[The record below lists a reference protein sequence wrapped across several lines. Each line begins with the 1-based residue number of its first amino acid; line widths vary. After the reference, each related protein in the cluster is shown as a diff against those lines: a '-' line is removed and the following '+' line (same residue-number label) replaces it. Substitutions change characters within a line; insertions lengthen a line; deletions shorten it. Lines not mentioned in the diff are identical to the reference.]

1 VTPKLSSDEHIT
13 VYARHLR
20 SNKGLFPCRKPHSP
34 SYKFFWAIN
43 SLTINSRPSTK
54 ITDDSIGKSR
64 ESEGNVLLRGQL
76 PKSWDFRGRED
87 HLKNIAMHLDRG
99 HQKPFEKSVLII
111 SGLSG
116 AGKSQLASAYVKSQ
130 LAEDS
135 GREIF
140 WINGRNR
147 KTFET
152 NIVQF
157 CRDKNQS
164 QVSTQTQVTEDTDRE
179 SAKIIESFLQELNR
193 PGNTGWLMVVDDMT
207 LWSHDGD
214 STEESADLGCYLNR
228 IRHGSLLI
236 TTNRQNWLTSH
247 ENVLRVEGL
256 DDKSAMSLLKS
267 KLHNHSTRDTGL
279 FSPQLTISS

>member
-1 VTPKLSSDEHIT
+1 MNISWYICLALKVQEGGFSCCKL
-13 VYARHLR
+13 
-20 SNKGLFPCRKPHSP
+20 HSP
-34 SYKFFWAIN
+34 CYKVSWAVN
-43 SLTINSRPSTK
+43 SLTRNSRPSTI
-54 ITDDSIGKSR
+54 ITDHSIGKSR
-64 ESEGNVLLRGQL
+64 EPEGSVLLRGQL

-87 HLKNIAMHLDRG
+87 HLKNIAIHLDRG

-111 SGLSG
+111 WGLSG

-130 LAEDS
+130 LAEDP

-140 WINGRNR
+140 WINGQNR

-157 CRDKNQS
+157 YHDKNQS
-164 QVSTQTQVTEDTDRE
+164 QVPTQTQVTEDTDRE
-179 SAKIIESFLQELNR
+179 PAKIIESFLQELNR
-193 PGNTGWLMVVDDMT
+193 PGNTGWLMVVDDVT

-214 STEESADLGCYLNR
+214 STKESADLGCYLNR
-228 IRHGSLLI
+228 IQHGSLLI

-247 ENVLRVEGL
+247 ENILQVEGL

-267 KLHNHSTRDTGL
+267 KLHHHSTRDTGL
-279 FSPQLTISS
+279 FSPQLTIS